1 MKQLIYDKFVEQFN
15 YYKRHTRELISIP
28 SVSDDIENVTK
39 ALEYIVELARSFD
52 LHAYTV
58 LDNRVGVV
66 EYGEGKETFGLLA
79 HTDIVPVEESDW
91 EYPPFD
97 LTEIEGILYGR
108 GIVDDKGPIV
118 LMLYILKIMKELDFK
133 PSKKIQLIIG
143 TQEEVV
149 WTDMYDYVKEF
160 KLPDFGFTPDGE
172 FPIQNAEKGYLDLK
186 LVFDK
191 GDVEFVDAGNATNSI
206 PSNFICKVNGRTYKA
221 TGKACHSSQPE
232 NGVNAILKGIK
243 LIDDEDKHKSFEFLE
258 KYFKDCNGRDMGI
271 YEENYVNGDILNL
284 TALSPNIMKM
294 EDDKIAVYVN
304 FRLAVKDTYDKIINF
319 LDSHKAEYGFT
330 YEVLDLMQPI
340 YVNENQ
346 GFIQTMK
353 KEYDAVMNTDVE
365 FDLAFGTS
373 YAKAMPNF
381 VSFGPMF
388 PDSLDT
394 CHEANEQIM
403 VDELLK
409 AQKIYVNTIYEIVK

>member
-1 MKQLIYDKFVEQFN
+1 MKQLIYDKFVEQFGQ
-15 YYKRHTRELISIP
+15 YKKDARKLISIP
-28 SVSDDIENVTK
+28 SVSEDKDNVTK
-39 ALEYIVELARSFD
+39 SLQYIIELARTFD

-66 EYGEGKETFGLLA
+66 EFGEGSETFGLLT
-79 HTDIVPVEESDW
+79 HTDVVPVEDADW
-91 EYPPFD
+91 HYPPFD
-97 LTEIEGILYGR
+97 LTEIEGVLYGR

-118 LMLYILKIMKELDFK
+118 LMLYILKIMKEVNFK

-172 FPIQNAEKGYLDLK
+172 FPIQNAEKGYLDIK
-186 LVFDK
+186 LTFDK
-191 GDVEFVDAGNATNSI
+191 DNIEKVDAGNATNSI
-206 PSNFICKVNGRTYKA
+206 PSSFSCEINGITYNA

-232 NGVNAILKGIK
+232 NGVNAIFKGIN
-243 LIDDEDKHKSFEFLE
+243 LIDREDQHKSFAFLE
-258 KYFKDCNGRDMGI
+258 KYFEDCNGRDMGI

-284 TALSPNIMKM
+284 TALSPNIIRM
-294 EDDKIAVYVN
+294 EDDKIAVYIN
-304 FRLAVKDTYDKIINF
+304 FRLALKDTYDKIISF
-319 LDSHKAEYGFT
+319 LDSHKEEYEFT

-340 YVNENQ
+340 YVDENLP
-346 GFIQTMK
+346 FIQTMK
-353 KEYDAVMNTDVE
+353 KEYDAVMDTDVK

-388 PDSLDT
+388 EGSLDT
-394 CHEANEQIM
+394 CHEANEQIL

-409 AQKIYVNTIYEIVK
+409 AQKIYINTICEIVK